1 MDGFLALVLAVVVFV
16 VFVVVVAVVVVV
28 VVVVLVVV
36 VVVGELKRFLILNR
50 LKKIFLRCL
59 FIIFILLVTTDSVG
73 EILVG

>member
-1 MDGFLALVLAVVVFV
+1 MSLLVVF
-16 VFVVVVAVVVVV
+16 
-28 VVVVLVVV
+28 VVLVVV
-36 VVVGELKRFLILNR
+36 VVVVVGKLKHFLILNR